1 LRTVIEINNGVRG
14 QGTAFEPEVVYEAF
28 HPATS
33 IAWSAGAS
41 LVVGDEQLNNYF
53 YGVQAPFATA
63 ARPVYN
69 AQAGLIATRL
79 SLGASTRL
87 GKDWR
92 LFGFARLQSFSNA
105 ANRAS
110 PLYLQADGVS
120 FGLGLTWTFAR
131 SERTAAE

>member
-1 LRTVIEINNGVRG
+1 MRPCGHS
-14 QGTAFEPEVVYEAF
+14 F

-63 ARPVYN
+63 ARPAYN

-79 SLGASTRL
+79 SLSASTRL

-92 LFGFARLQSFSNA
+92 LFGFARVDTVAGA
-105 ANRAS
+105 ANENS
-110 PLYLQADGVS
+110 PLVRKTTGTTM
-120 FGLGLTWTFAR
+120 GLGIAYTWQR
-131 SERTAAE
+131 STQRAIE